1 MSVAKVPSTPADPID
16 AVIDGVRT
24 AAEVDLRDVTRLLAR
39 LDGRHERPDHPHLPA
54 RRDGHDH
61 RLPRRDRDPQG
72 HQGRPLGR
80 LQGRP
85 AAVHPAARP
94 LRGGRARRLRRRA
107 AAARRR
113 RRRAARRGGPAQ
125 ARRRGRGRLL
135 HQLVRQP
142 RERAAHAGD
151 PRGGAA
157 GREHLHLE
165 RRPAGD
171 LRARALLD
179 DRRERRALAAHQR
192 LRAAAAVAPRGGRLR
207 RRRPAA
213 ALRRRRDDAEDGRE
227 AGRPARL
234 LGHRRGRDR
243 EPPHRDAVRLR
254 ELDRPRHGRH
264 EHRHLARLPGPGADH
279 EGVVRRVRLPDLLP
293 VDRGAD
299 DRRRRRLA
307 GLDRRS
313 RLAAQ
318 RPAVGRRQPR
328 ARLLPARQRRGHEH
342 RCQRRA
348 RPPRLG
354 ADRRRDDA
362 RRRRRR
368 ARARGPRRARSA
380 SSRWTPRRPSSRSRT
395 RTWPT
400 PSA

>member
-1 MSVAKVPSTPADPID
+1 MLRKRGVEAVAVCFINSYANPENERRMREILEEELP
-16 AVIDGVRT
+16 GV
-24 AAEVDLRDVTRLLAR
+24 
-39 LDGRHERPDHPHLPA
+39 
-54 RRDGHDH
+54 
-61 RLPRRDRDPQG
+61 
-72 HQGRPLGR
+72 
-80 LQGRP
+80 
-85 AAVHPAARP
+85 
-94 LRGGRARRLRRRA
+94 
-107 AAARRR
+107 
-113 RRRAARRGGPAQ
+113 
-125 ARRRGRGRLL
+125 
-135 HQLVRQP
+135 
-142 RERAAHAGD
+142 
-151 PRGGAA
+151 
-157 GREHLHLE
+157 EHLDLE

-179 DRRERRALAAHQR
+179 DGRERRALAAHRR

-234 LGHRRGRDR
+234 LGHRRRRDR
-243 EPPHRDAVRLR
+243 EPPRRDAVRLR

-318 RPAVGRRQPR
+318 RPAVGRRQPGPG
-328 ARLLPARQRRGHEH
+328 LLPARQRPG
-342 RCQRRA
+342 
-348 RPPRLG
+348 RPTPMPTSCS
-354 ADRRRDDA
+354 AA
-362 RRRRRR
+362 S
-368 ARARGPRRARSA
+368 ARS
-380 SSRWTPRRPSSRSRT
+380 
-395 RTWPT
+395 
-400 PSA
+400 